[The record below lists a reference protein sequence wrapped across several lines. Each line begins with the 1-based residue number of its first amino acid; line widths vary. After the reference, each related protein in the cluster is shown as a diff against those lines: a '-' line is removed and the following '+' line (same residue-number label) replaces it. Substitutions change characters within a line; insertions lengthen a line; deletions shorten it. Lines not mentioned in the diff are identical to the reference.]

1 MELESGDPVCRRL
14 FHGEDG
20 APNED
25 SDREDDAI
33 LEEPGVVT
41 TVLPPPLTEA
51 LPLHCQRANNLAKV
65 QLQYRRR
72 HKQQEAEEEDHRPD
86 SDSEETA
93 EEAASFMSAGDD
105 QEPDKAPECLDEMLG
120 NIDVHVRQWVI
131 ENDCFKTDEIDEII
145 QNRTKQLNAATMPLC
160 NTGSSTPS
168 SVRQKT
174 RRGCFTQRRLSSA
187 SATN

>member
-1 MELESGDPVCRRL
+1 MELESGDPACRRL

-25 SDREDDAI
+25 SDMENGAPD
-33 LEEPGVVT
+33 E
-41 TVLPPPLTEA
+41 
-51 LPLHCQRANNLAKV
+51 
-65 QLQYRRR
+65 
-72 HKQQEAEEEDHRPD
+72 D
-86 SDSEETA
+86 SDSEEMA

-105 QEPDKAPECLDEMLG
+105 LEPDKALECLDEMLG
-120 NIDVHVRQWVI
+120 NVDKHVRQWVM

-145 QNRTKQLNAATMPLC
+145 QNRTKQLNATTMPLC
-160 NTGSSTPS
+160 NAGSSTPS